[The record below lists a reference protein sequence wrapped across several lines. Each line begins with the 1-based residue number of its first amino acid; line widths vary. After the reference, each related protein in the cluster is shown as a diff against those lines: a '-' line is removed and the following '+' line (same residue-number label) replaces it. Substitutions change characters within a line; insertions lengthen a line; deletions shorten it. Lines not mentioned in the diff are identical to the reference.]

1 MVEMLKKFSENYT
14 MFANYL
20 VIRVFITVIATEKNQ

>member
-1 MVEMLKKFSENYT
+1 MLKNFSENYT
-14 MFANYL
+14 MFANSL